1 MTVWPLKS
9 VVISLVR
16 IENSFRC
23 WYGWWPA
30 WSMDSRTGDPS
41 HMSWVVRFT
50 YFFVCAL
57 WILNFQYMFSWLLLD
72 VCLGCKVP
80 PCCPSTQKGG
90 VSAGVQLIPRQQ
102 KVQKIWVSCLA
113 YHACLR
119 WHVFLQPCR
128 RWDFCCH
135 HTWIVQVRGWGGV
148 RCGGVGWGGLITSM
162 YACGTTSCYVDV
174 TFLHACTST
183 QCYVDVT
190 FLHAC
195 TSTQCYVGVTFLHAC
210 TSTQCYVNLTFLH
223 ACTSTQCYVDVTLLH
238 ACTSTQCYVDVTFLH
253 ACTSTQ
259 CYVGVTFLLACGTTS
274 TMLM

>member
-1 MTVWPLKS
+1 MIVWPLKS

-41 HMSWVVRFT
+41 YMSWVVRFT
-50 YFFVCAL
+50 CFFVCAL

-135 HTWIVQVRGWGGV
+135 RTWIVQVRGWGGV
-148 RCGGVGWGGLITSM
+148 GCGAVGWGGVGWANNVHVRLRNHVMLRWCNVLARLHI
-162 YACGTTSCYVDV
+162 YAVLRWCNVLVRLHIYAVLRSCNVLAR
-174 TFLHACTST
+174 LHIYA
-183 QCYVDVT
+183 V
-190 FLHAC
+190 LR
-195 TSTQCYVGVTFLHAC
+195 
-210 TSTQCYVNLTFLH
+210 
-223 ACTSTQCYVDVTLLH
+223 
-238 ACTSTQCYVDVTFLH
+238 
-253 ACTSTQ
+253 
-259 CYVGVTFLLACGTTS
+259 
-274 TMLM
+274 